1 MVTNHT
7 IRGSWMISSS
17 TKPALPRFVKYVAA
31 VVCASSIAFIAGA
44 TKQNVAPAA
53 KPAVI
58 AAHVEAAPQAE
69 VSTELLHET
78 TSSVPA
84 AEPMIVSHKKV
95 VSLLVTA
102 YCACPKCCG
111 SNARGL
117 TASGRSISYNGGLFV
132 AADTKLFKFGTQLQI
147 PGYASGQPVEVIDR
161 GGAIKGYH
169 VDVFFSSHEK
179 AKSWGKR
186 NIEVT
191 VLDEI
196 APMN

>member
-1 MVTNHT
+1 VN
-7 IRGSWMISSS
+7 
-17 TKPALPRFVKYVAA
+17 
-31 VVCASSIAFIAGA
+31 
-44 TKQNVAPAA
+44 
-53 KPAVI
+53 
-58 AAHVEAAPQAE
+58 
-69 VSTELLHET
+69 
-78 TSSVPA
+78 
-84 AEPMIVSHKKV
+84 
-95 VSLLVTA
+95 LLVTA

-111 SNARGL
+111 AKARGL

-169 VDVFFSSHEK
+169 VDVFFASHEK
-179 AKSWGKR
+179 AKAWGKR